1 MVFYKNFR
9 IVWKHKQFKQSL
21 DFTAMTTCYFF
32 DRATNELLYGEVAVC
47 SPKDMFNKETGRK
60 VSLKKIMKALEL
72 DKQTRTEI
80 WEAYHNRE
88 GKATKR
94 AQNKTL
100 NYYYQLMDG
109 DSCEG
114 LFASNVDYEI
124 TAKVVRMWRKH
135 YNMEDFEEWFE
146 ENYSELDLPTGTV
159 ISRIFVEEINV

>member
-9 IVWKHKQFKQSL
+9 IAWKHKQFERSQ
-21 DFTAMTTCYFF
+21 DFTAITTCYFF
-32 DRATNELLYGEVAVC
+32 DRATNDLLHGEVAVC
-47 SPKDMFNKETGRK
+47 SPKDTFNKETGRK
-60 VSLKKIMKALEL
+60 VSLKKIMKALGL

-88 GKATKR
+88 KATKR
-94 AQNKTL
+94 TQNNAL

-124 TAKVVRMWRKH
+124 TEKVVVMWRKH
-135 YNMEDFEEWFE
+135 YNMEDFDEWFGE
-146 ENYSELDLPTGTV
+146 HYSELDLPSGTL
-159 ISRIFVEEINV
+159 ISRIFTEEINV